1 MEKNRGGEAEERG
14 RRGYGWRDPRSR
26 GTRKEEEEEEEE
38 DDDDDDDDDDTG
50 SRVRSRKNGSR
61 QWLFWLLE

>member
-26 GTRKEEEEEEEE
+26 GTRKEEEEEEE

-50 SRVRSRKNGSR
+50 SRVRSTLSADSGSFGS
-61 QWLFWLLE
+61 LNE